1 MYIQTK
7 KLESTN
13 STIKQVITFLII
25 TSIIS
30 TGIFIWMFKGVKDN
44 LVAVIPMMFTP
55 GISAIVTALIFKEK
69 IGKFGW
75 KLGKIKYLLL
85 SYVVPIVVSLIAYGT
100 FWLTKYADFTTAN
113 VVNYKWARMIG
124 FDLPAP
130 FIIGLLSKMIIAS
143 LLTTIVVFGEE
154 VGWSGFLT
162 PKLRKVFSVPT
173 TSVMVGVFWAV
184 WHFPAIIGGFYG
196 NGSPLWISLPGF
208 TMVLVGASFVRTTL
222 VEKSKSLWTG
232 VILHASHNV
241 ILMGMFLEMTAK
253 QGELNI
259 NYVVSETGPFLGLI
273 YVIVSIIFWRIQI
286 NKSMNRND
294 SAK

>member
-1 MYIQTK
+1 METRK
-7 KLESTN
+7 R
-13 STIKQVITFLII
+13 TIKQVITFIII

-30 TGIFIWMFKGVKDN
+30 TGIFIWMFKGAKDSPA
-44 LVAVIPMMFTP
+44 AVIPMMFTP
-55 GISAIVTALIFKEK
+55 GISAIITALIFKES
-69 IGKFGW
+69 ISKFGW
-75 KLGKIKYLLL
+75 KLGKTRYLLL
-85 SYVVPIVVSLIAYGT
+85 SYFLPVVVSLIAYGS
-100 FWLTKYADFTTAN
+100 FWLTKYADFTTEN

-130 FIIGLLSKMIIAS
+130 FIVGLLSKMIIAS
-143 LLTTIVVFGEE
+143 LLTTLVVFGEE

-162 PKLRKVFSVPT
+162 PKLRNVFSIPI
-173 TSVMVGVFWAV
+173 TSVLVGVYWAV

-208 TMVLVGASFVRTTL
+208 TLVLVGASFVRTTM
-222 VEKSKSLWTG
+222 VDKSKSLWTG

-259 NYVVSETGPFLGLI
+259 HYVVSETGLYLGLI
-273 YVIVSIIFWRIQI
+273 YVIVSIIFWRMQI
-286 NKSMNRND
+286 NKSMN
-294 SAK
+294 